1 MSDRVELGDQ
11 VGDYRV
17 TGEIGRGGMGIVYLG
32 EHMSTGQPAA
42 LKFLPP
48 ELIDDE
54 DSRRRFA
61 REATYAASLD
71 HPHIVA
77 LYEAGETDGVH
88 YMAMQY
94 VPGGDLRELLAR
106 EGELHPERA
115 VALLAQVAD
124 ALDAAH
130 AAGILH
136 RDLKPE
142 NVLIAHESDGT
153 DGADHCYLTDF
164 GLSKNSSQDSVA
176 LTAKGSY
183 VGTFH
188 YTAPEMIIGTE
199 VDHRVDVYSLGCL
212 LYQCLI
218 GEPPFPGAREV
229 EVLHAHLRQP
239 PPRPSDRRPELPAAL
254 DDVIAAAMAKE
265 PDGRPDSCRAVIEA
279 ARAAIAGLRIEPPVA
294 APPLRRVTQEPDAG
308 PRAGVEAG
316 VDPGEPPTPVGQ
328 ISLEVTAGNAVG
340 TVIDVADELLVGRSA
355 DGVGRLADDVEI
367 SRRHARIFRTPGG
380 RYAVEDLVSTNGTYV
395 NGRRITDVTPLEV
408 GDWMDIGATTLV
420 VRVCVPGP
428 AVALPVDPE
437 PGAAAPPPPDPTGDL
452 EPADAGPVEAVED
465 LPPTSQVAPPL
476 RAPADL
482 PEDEPAP
489 LLRTVDDV
497 FGGDLAPV
505 AAPASV
511 GVEVPAD
518 AGGETA
524 PLSLRLEIDLPGRS
538 VRIHLDEESE
548 PISFVYRDG
557 RWRSADTG

>member
-1 MSDRVELGDQ
+1 MSDRVEIGDV
-11 VGDYRV
+11 VGDYRI
-17 TGEIGRGGMGIVYLG
+17 TGEVGRGGMGIVFLG
-32 EHMSTGQPAA
+32 EHVADGRQAA

-48 ELIDDE
+48 ELVDDE
-54 DSRRRFA
+54 DSRRRFS
-61 REATYAASLD
+61 REANYAGSLH

-106 EGELHPERA
+106 EGELHPARA
-115 VALLAQVAD
+115 VELLGQVAD

-142 NVLIAHESDGT
+142 NVLIGRGE
-153 DGADHCYLTDF
+153 DGAQGDHCYLTDF

-229 EVLHAHLRQP
+229 EVLHAHLREP
-239 PPRPSDRRPELPAAL
+239 PPRASDRRPELPPAL

-265 PDGRPDSCRAVIEA
+265 ADGRPDSCRAVIEA
-279 ARAAIAGLRIEPPVA
+279 ARAAIAGLRIEPPPA
-294 APPLRRVTQEPDAG
+294 APPLRRMPGEADG
-308 PRAGVEAG
+308 GAGVAG
-316 VDPGEPPTPVGQ
+316 ADGIVVGDPQYPSGHVT
-328 ISLEVTAGNAVG
+328 LEVTAGNAVG
-340 TVIDVADELLVGRSA
+340 TVIEVDDELLIGRLA
-355 DGVGRLADDVEI
+355 AGVGRLADDIEI
-367 SRRHARIFRTPGG
+367 SRRHARIFRTDGG

-395 NGRRITDVTPLEV
+395 NGRRIGDVTPLEV

-428 AVALPVDPE
+428 VAPVSAADPLAPVD
-437 PGAAAPPPPDPTGDL
+437 ATVAPPPAAAVAEPVV
-452 EPADAGPVEAVED
+452 EPAEPVVEPVAAVVEPVAAVVEPVAATAAD
-465 LPPTSQVAPPL
+465 LPPTERFAPAPP
-476 RAPADL
+476 PAIEL
-482 PEDEPAP
+482 E
-489 LLRTVDDV
+489 VD
-497 FGGDLAPV
+497 GG
-505 AAPASV
+505 AA
-511 GVEVPAD
+511 
-518 AGGETA
+518 TA
-524 PLSLRLEIDLPGRS
+524 WRLTLRLEIDLAGRA
-538 VRIHLDEESE
+538 VALHLDDESD
-548 PISFVYRDG
+548 PVSVVHRDG
-557 RWRSADTG
+557 RWQVASGD